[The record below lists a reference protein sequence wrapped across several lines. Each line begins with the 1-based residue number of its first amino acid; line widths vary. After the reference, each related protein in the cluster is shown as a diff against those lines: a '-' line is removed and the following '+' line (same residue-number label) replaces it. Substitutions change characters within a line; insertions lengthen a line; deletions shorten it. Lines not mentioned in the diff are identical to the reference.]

1 MPDSEYQQSY
11 PKWIYAKQDGA
22 IVSRIV
28 NDPAERDKLGAGW
41 AESPDGPF
49 VTQAEPKFSAK
60 QSAPKSR
67 PRRRK

>member
-11 PKWIYAKQDGA
+11 PKWIYAKKDGV

-49 VTQAEPKFSAK
+49 VQQAAPKPPAK
-60 QSAPKSR
+60 QSVPKPR